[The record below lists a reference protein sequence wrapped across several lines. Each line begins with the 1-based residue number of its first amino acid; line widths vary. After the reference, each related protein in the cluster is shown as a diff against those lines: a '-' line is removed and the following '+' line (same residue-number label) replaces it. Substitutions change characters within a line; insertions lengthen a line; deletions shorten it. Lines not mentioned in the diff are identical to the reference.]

1 MVRGVVQSNNVFI
14 RTGTS
19 LLSEEEDSNTN
30 QQQNTFYD
38 EIQAYL
44 EMKQKQRAETLRRK
58 LRIKKKA
65 KRFFDRLF
73 SQRTKETKKNQL
85 TCL

>member
-19 LLSEEEDSNTN
+19 LLSEEDSNTD

-44 EMKQKQRAETLRRK
+44 EMKQKERAETLRRK